1 MGYTTNPQLVSF
13 PDFWTTNSMN
23 TISILKR
30 FPNLQSSETWLTG
43 MSAAGEENRFQQWQL
58 LTTRY
63 TNHKIIVGQERSWNN
78 DFLMIWCSC
87 SSHARKIQDPTDH
100 WRQETVHNS
109 TKRTFQQKNKPT
121 TPTSPIAF
129 MTFLVNMKH
138 VEIHGV
144 LPTNL
149 NLQKKTEDG
158 LGLLVIWVLALGLD
172 FVVEEREARHPLWWH
187 PPDRGW
193 EPSTC
198 YDHRYP
204 QL

>member
-1 MGYTTNPQLVSF
+1 MTVVTV
-13 PDFWTTNSMN
+13 
-23 TISILKR
+23 
-30 FPNLQSSETWLTG
+30 
-43 MSAAGEENRFQQWQL
+43 
-58 LTTRY
+58 
-63 TNHKIIVGQERSWNN
+63 
-78 DFLMIWCSC
+78 LMIWCSC
-87 SSHARKIQDPTDH
+87 SSHARKIHNPTDH
-100 WRQETVHNS
+100 WRQETVRSNS

-204 QL
+204 PVITTLPLLTWVHLKMMVSKFGIPGFSQGAIFRVPC